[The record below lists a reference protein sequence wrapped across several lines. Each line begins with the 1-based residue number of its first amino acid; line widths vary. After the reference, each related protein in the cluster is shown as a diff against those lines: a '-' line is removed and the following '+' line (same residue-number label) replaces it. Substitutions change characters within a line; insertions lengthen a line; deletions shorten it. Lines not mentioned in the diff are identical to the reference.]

1 MAGVAAAAGVAGV
14 AGVAGAAAAAGA
26 ATGGKI
32 NTKRIAES
40 EDYKIYF
47 GGKYN
52 VVE

>member
-1 MAGVAAAAGVAGV
+1 MAGAAVAAAGVAGA
-14 AGVAGAAAAAGA
+14 AGVAVAAGA

>member
-1 MAGVAAAAGVAGV
+1 MTVAGAAVAAAGVAGA
-14 AGVAGAAAAAGA
+14 AGVAVAAGA

>member
-1 MAGVAAAAGVAGV
+1 MAGAAVAAAGVAGV
-14 AGVAGAAAAAGA
+14 AGAAVAAGA

-32 NTKRIAES
+32 ITKRIAES